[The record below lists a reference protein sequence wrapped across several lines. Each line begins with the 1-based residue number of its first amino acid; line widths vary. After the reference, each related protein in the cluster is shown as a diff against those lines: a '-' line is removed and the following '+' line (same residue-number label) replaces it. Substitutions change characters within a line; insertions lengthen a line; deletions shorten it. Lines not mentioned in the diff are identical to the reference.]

1 MLENNRIIELYRLH
15 NKELFVYIFR
25 MVNSQ
30 ETAEDILHDC
40 FENLIKY
47 SKNHNIEDLNIRAFI
62 YKTAHNLSINFI
74 KRRQRIDF
82 IQLENEGA
90 LREDTVGRDLEFEE
104 LNKLVY
110 KLLESGELDE
120 VTKSI
125 FILRKEQKMDYLD
138 ISRNLKIS
146 ERTVRRKMAKAMEFL
161 QKSLKSMG
169 F

>member
-1 MLENNRIIELYRLH
+1 MLDNKRIIEIYRLY

-47 SKNHNIEDLNIRAFI
+47 SNTHDIEDLNIRAFI

-74 KRRQRIDF
+74 KRRKRIDF
-82 IQLENEGA
+82 ISLDKDGTG
-90 LREDTVGRDLEFEE
+90 REDSIGRDIEFEE
-104 LNKLVY
+104 LNRLVY
-110 KLLESGELDE
+110 ILLESKEIDE
-120 VTKSI
+120 AARSI
-125 FILRKEQKMDYLD
+125 FILRKEQDMDYLE
-138 ISRNLKIS
+138 ISRILKIS
-146 ERTVRRKMAKAMEFL
+146 ERTVRRKMAKVMEFL
-161 QKSLKSMG
+161 QNSLKNFG